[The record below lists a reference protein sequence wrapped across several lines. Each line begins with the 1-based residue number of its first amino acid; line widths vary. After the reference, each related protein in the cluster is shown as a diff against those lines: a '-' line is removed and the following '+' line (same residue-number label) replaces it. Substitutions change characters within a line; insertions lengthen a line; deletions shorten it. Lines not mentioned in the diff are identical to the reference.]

1 MLRKKI
7 LLIVSLF
14 AIITTLTACG
24 QPQQGTEESQQGQ
37 NQAQGNK
44 GYIQIKGSDT
54 SVNLTQMWAEDY
66 MENNDT
72 SISVTGGGS
81 GTGIAALINNK
92 VDIANASRAMKDKEV
107 KQAQDNGVEAVE
119 IVVAMDGLS
128 VIVNENNPIKDLTV
142 DQIGS
147 IFKGKI
153 TNWSE
158 IGGPDKK
165 INTYGRQSNSGT
177 FVYFRDHVLNGD
189 YTAEMNRMNGN
200 AQLVE
205 AVKADEGAIGYVGI
219 GYVVKNGKVVEGLN
233 VLNVAKDD
241 NSEAASPLKAENV
254 KTGNYPLARPLYQ
267 YTNGK
272 PAGAILDFIKYELS
286 ENGQELAVKEGFYP
300 VSPEYTEQ
308 NKRNLGE

>member
-1 MLRKKI
+1 MLRKKL

-24 QPQQGTEESQQGQ
+24 QPQQGTEESQQEQ
-37 NQAQGNK
+37 NQAQGNN

-147 IFKGKI
+147 IFKGEI

-165 INTYGRQSNSGT
+165 ITTYGRQSNSGT

-254 KTGNYPLARPLYQ
+254 KTGDYPLARPLYQ

-272 PAGAILDFIKYELS
+272 AAGAILDFIKYELS
-286 ENGQELAVKEGFYP
+286 EKGQELAVKEGFYP